1 MTPPSV
7 EVPRRRYP
15 HLLKQDAALW
25 GQYLTVY
32 KDNYLHFDYDVRV
45 GLGRDP
51 GPGEPENWRKMGLD
65 LSMRRIDAIG
75 YKQQSIVIVEVTQ
88 SAGITALGQVL
99 AYPILYRSTYFP
111 VLPLSVLLVA
121 REIQSDME
129 PVFQALGIPFIVI
142 ETEGEAE

>member
-25 GQYLTVY
+25 GQYLKLH
-32 KDNYLHFDYDVRV
+32 KDEYSHFDYDVRV

-51 GPGEPENWRKMGLD
+51 GSEQPENWRKMGLD
-65 LSMRRIDAIG
+65 LSMRRIDVVG
-75 YKQQSIVIVEVTQ
+75 YTNIDIRIIEVTQ
-88 SAGITALGQVL
+88 SAGITALGQVM

-111 VLPLSVLLVA
+111 DLPLSVLLVA

-129 PVFQALGIPFIVI
+129 PVFQALGISFIVI
-142 ETEGEAE
+142 EAEGEAE